1 MSQPTFHLGLCMAG
15 SVSAGAYTAGVI
27 DFLLEAL
34 TKWEAA
40 RGRDPSIPNHR
51 VEIDLLGGSSGGGI
65 TAGMAFF
72 GMRDQVEHPVLNPD
86 NSYTV
91 NSDKNIFWKTWVEL
105 TGNSDVFSEMLDDSD
120 IQDYH
125 IPSAMNSRFI
135 DAVADNFEQY
145 VRRLAERSKTEGNTT
160 PPFLSR
166 DLELFMTLFN
176 VTGIKYQLSSR
187 ASAATEQ
194 YVSEHRDMAHF
205 RWGDAYEGDGRMEV
219 SFNNLEKLKQVIQ
232 ASKATG
238 AFPIGLRP
246 RIVERQA
253 KYIWDNPFFRKNDK
267 FDQETI
273 GLGKNIREREDLY
286 RSLNADGGTSNN
298 EPVEML
304 RDMMLQIRLKER
316 NMDAMLE
323 AVNAMSDTERMAE
336 KSKLTNY
343 SVLLIDPFPSY
354 DFDIEEPSH
363 QSETILRYG
372 LNLVGAMRAQL
383 LFDAKEAI
391 DAYDKKSYGLH
402 IVAPSRSD
410 VEKPEHAIACGALG
424 GFGGFISREYRVHD
438 FFLGR
443 HNCQSFLRKY
453 FVVNVAETPGTE
465 HYECVEAVLKGY
477 GSQEALDRFSY
488 TDEKGA
494 KWVPVIPDVDLPE
507 PMKVK
512 EVQVSDSLRKIVYT
526 EKAKLPLYKMDLPE
540 EAYIDNYFDQVKK
553 RANTLVR
560 NAYDS
565 NFLVDKLIAFMAGRV
580 DDKIA
585 AKVLSIIK
593 TNLRERKLMK
603 PKYHTPNEAGVAEN
617 ATAKSGRE

>member
-1 MSQPTFHLGLCMAG
+1 MAG

-27 DFLLEAL
+27 DFLMEAL

-40 RGRDPSIPNHR
+40 RGQDPSIPSHR

-72 GMRDQVEHPVLNPD
+72 GMRDKVEHPVLNPD

-91 NSDKNIFWKTWVEL
+91 NPDKNIFWKTWVEL
-105 TGNSDVFSEMLDDSD
+105 TGNSDVFAEMLDDSD

-125 IPSAMNSRFI
+125 IPSAMNSHFI
-135 DAVADNFEQY
+135 DAVANNFEQY
-145 VRRLAERSKTEGNTT
+145 VRNLAEQLGREEAAL

-176 VTGIKYQLSSR
+176 VTGIKYQLSSKAN
-187 ASAATEQ
+187 ASSEQ
-194 YVSEHRDMAHF
+194 YISEHRDIAHF
-205 RWGDAYEGDGRMEV
+205 RWSDAYDGDGRMEI
-219 SFNNLEKLKQVIQ
+219 SFKNMERLKQVIQ

-246 RIVERQA
+246 RLVERPA

-267 FDQETI
+267 FNQETI
-273 GLGKNIREREDLY
+273 GLGKAVQDREDLY

-316 NMDAMLE
+316 NMEQKLLE
-323 AVNAMSDTERMAE
+323 VNAMTDTERMEE
-336 KSKLTNY
+336 KKELTNY

-354 DFDIEEPSH
+354 DFDIQEPTH

-383 LFDAKEAI
+383 LFDAKQAI
-391 DAYDKKSYGLH
+391 DAYDKKNYGLH
-402 IVAPSRSD
+402 VVAPSRSD
-410 VEKPEHAIACGALG
+410 AEKPEHAIACGALG

-453 FVVNVAETPGTE
+453 FVVNVDETPGTE
-465 HYECVEAVLKGY
+465 SHDCVEAVLKGY

-488 TDEKGA
+488 TDEKGI
-494 KWVPVIPDVDLPE
+494 KWVPIIPDVDLPE

-512 EVQVSDSLRKIVYT
+512 EVQVTDTLRKIVYT
-526 EKAKLPLYKMDLPE
+526 EKGKLPLYKMDLPE
-540 EAYIDNYFDQVKK
+540 EAYIDNYFDLVKK
-553 RANTLVR
+553 RANTLVK
-560 NAYDS
+560 NVYDS
-565 NFLVDKLIAFMAGRV
+565 NFLVDKLIAFMAGRI

-585 AKVLSIIK
+585 EKVLSIIK
-593 TNLRERKLMK
+593 TNLQERKLLK
-603 PKYHTPNEAGVAEN
+603 PRYHTGNETVKAGSVSANSMSE
-617 ATAKSGRE
+617 

>member
-1 MSQPTFHLGLCMAG
+1 MAG

-27 DFLLEAL
+27 DFLMEAL

-40 RGRDPSIPNHR
+40 RGQDPSIPTHR
-51 VEIDLLGGSSGGGI
+51 VEIDLMGGSSGGGI

-72 GMRDQVEHPVLNPD
+72 GMRDKVEHPVLHPD

-91 NSDKNIFWKTWVEL
+91 NPDKNIFWKTWVEL
-105 TGNSDVFSEMLDDSD
+105 TGNSDVFAEMLDDSD

-125 IPSAMNSRFI
+125 IPSAMNSHFI
-135 DAVADNFEQY
+135 DAVADSFEQY
-145 VRRLAERSKTEGNTT
+145 VLSLAKRANTEGTTT
-160 PPFLSR
+160 PPFLSP

-176 VTGIKYQLSSR
+176 VTGIKYQLSSK

-205 RWGDAYEGDGRMEV
+205 RWSDAYDNDGRMEI

-246 RIVERQA
+246 RLVERPA
-253 KYIWDNPFFRKNDK
+253 KYIWDNPFFRKNEK
-267 FDQETI
+267 FCQETI
-273 GLGKNIREREDLY
+273 GLGKNVQEREDLY

-298 EPVEML
+298 EPVELL
-304 RDMMLQIRLKER
+304 RDMMLQIRLKES
-316 NMDAMLE
+316 NMERKLE
-323 AVNAMSDTERMAE
+323 EVNAMSDTERMEE

-354 DFDIEEPSH
+354 DFDIKEPNH

-383 LFDAKEAI
+383 LFDAKQAI
-391 DAYDKKSYGLH
+391 DAYNKGNYGLH
-402 IVAPSRSD
+402 VVAPSRSD
-410 VEKPEHAIACGALG
+410 AEKPEHAIACGALG

-453 FVVNVAETPGTE
+453 FVVNVAEPAGTE
-465 HYECVEAVLKGY
+465 NYECVEAVLKGY
-477 GSQEALDRFSY
+477 GCQEALDRFSY
-488 TDEKGA
+488 TDEKGI

-512 EVQVSDSLRKIVYT
+512 EVQVTDSLRKIVYT
-526 EKAKLPLYKMDLPE
+526 EKGKLPLYKMDLPE
-540 EAYIDNYFDQVKK
+540 EAHIDNYFDLVKK
-553 RANTLVR
+553 RANTLVK

-565 NFLVDKLIAFMAGRV
+565 NFWVDKVIAFMAGRV

-585 AKVLSIIK
+585 EKVLNIIK
-593 TNLRERKLMK
+593 TNLQERKLLK
-603 PKYHTPNEAGVAEN
+603 PRYNTESDAVRTTV
-617 ATAKSGRE
+617 TAKTISE